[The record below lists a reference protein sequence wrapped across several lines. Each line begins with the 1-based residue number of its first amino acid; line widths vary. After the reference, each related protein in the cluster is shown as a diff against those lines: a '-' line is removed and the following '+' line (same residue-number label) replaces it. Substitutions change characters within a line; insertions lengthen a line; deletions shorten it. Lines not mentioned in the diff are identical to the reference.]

1 MSLRANLI
9 FLALVCLTIAVGC
22 GRDPGIPVIGS
33 GSEYTDNLSKAE
45 ELSKAALEKYENG
58 EELNDNDKKKL
69 KEAMVLFKALVAF
82 RPEGFGPYFGLAK
95 IHQALGEP
103 QPALFYMKRFI
114 DYAPPRPIPEVV
126 RLLAEAHY
134 TCGRIYEDM
143 GEFEEANKHAWTA
156 VKYFRKNPNY
166 LSFLASAKLR
176 VKKNEEAHELVDE
189 ALKLDPN
196 NGRAKE
202 LHRMMGNH

>member
-1 MSLRANLI
+1 M
-9 FLALVCLTIAVGC
+9 
-22 GRDPGIPVIGS
+22 PVIAS
-33 GSEYTDNLSKAE
+33 GSEYTDNLNKAE
-45 ELSKAALEKYENG
+45 ELSKDALGKFENG
-58 EELNDNDKKKL
+58 ETLTDVDKKKL
-69 KEAMVLFKALVAF
+69 NEAMVLFKALVAF
-82 RPEGFGPYFGLAK
+82 QPEGFGPYFGLAK

-114 DYAPPRPIPEVV
+114 EFSPPSPIPEIK

-134 TCGRIYEDM
+134 TCGKIYEDM
-143 GEFEEANKHAWTA
+143 GEFEEANNEAITAIKH
-156 VKYFRKNPNY
+156 FRENPNY

-176 VKKNEEAHELVDE
+176 ANKTEEAHKLVDE

-202 LHRMMGNH
+202 LHRMMGKH

>member
-1 MSLRANLI
+1 MLRASRLLCALI
-9 FLALVCLTIAVGC
+9 SLIIAVGC
-22 GRDPGIPVIGS
+22 GKDPGIPVIGS
-33 GSEYTDNLSKAE
+33 GSEYTDNLNKAE
-45 ELSKAALEKYENG
+45 ELSKATLEKYESG
-58 EELNDNDKKKL
+58 EKLTDEDKKKL

-82 RPEGFGPYFGLAK
+82 QPEGFGPYFGLAK

-114 DYAPPRPIPEVV
+114 EYAPPRPIPEIV

-143 GEFEEANKHAWTA
+143 GEFEEADKHAEA
-156 VKYFRKNPNY
+156 SIKHFRNNPNY
-166 LSFLASAKLR
+166 LSFMASAKLR
-176 VKKNEEAHELVDE
+176 AKQTDEAHKLVDE

-202 LHRMMGNH
+202 LHRMMGRH

>member
-1 MSLRANLI
+1 MPAKLLFL
-9 FLALVCLTIAVGC
+9 FLALLAVVSC
-22 GRDPGIPVIGS
+22 GKDPGIPIIAS
-33 GSEYTDNLSKAE
+33 GSEYTDNLNKAE
-45 ELSKAALEKYENG
+45 QLSKGVLEKYENG
-58 EELNDNDKKKL
+58 ETLTEADKKKL
-69 KEAMVLFKALVAF
+69 QEAMVLFKALVAF
-82 RPEGFGPYFGLAK
+82 QPEGFGPYFGLAK
-95 IHQALGEP
+95 IHQALGES
-103 QPALFYMKRFI
+103 QPALFYMKKFI
-114 DYAPPRPIPEVV
+114 DYAPPRPIPEIV

-143 GEFEEANKHAWTA
+143 GEFEIADKHADA
-156 VKYFRKNPNY
+156 AIKYFRSNPNY

-176 VKKNEEAHELVDE
+176 AKRNDEAHKLVDE